1 MLYAAGI
8 DGGGYDA
15 VVCDML
21 MPGMDGVEFARQVRA
36 TPGFERLPLVMASSL
51 SERGQVE
58 QARAVGVNRRLTKP
72 LRQTQLLECVRDL
85 LRAPRPHA
93 PEAPTLRVA
102 PEKPK
107 LDADTVRVLVAE
119 DNPVNQRLVR
129 TQLGKL
135 GLRPDIVANG
145 REAVEAMQRTP
156 YDIVLMDCHMPEMN
170 GLAATVALRV
180 AEAGQRRC
188 QIIAMTAN
196 ALDRDRRRCLEAGMD
211 DYLAKPLHLDD
222 LRDALERALERRS
235 PRLSESAPVLED
247 IMPLDA
253 DEEGPLRLDVL
264 TALRGDLESPGEGG
278 EFSEIVD
285 LFLGNAQRNCN
296 AAREALA
303 NGDRQSLELAAHSL
317 KGSSST
323 MGAARMAALC
333 ASLEEAGHNGALDRA
348 ALLVE
353 RLDAELDLVQRELV
367 RPR

>member
-1 MLYAAGI
+1 
-8 DGGGYDA
+8 
-15 VVCDML
+15 
-21 MPGMDGVEFARQVRA
+21 
-36 TPGFERLPLVMASSL
+36 
-51 SERGQVE
+51 
-58 QARAVGVNRRLTKP
+58 
-72 LRQTQLLECVRDL
+72 
-85 LRAPRPHA
+85 
-93 PEAPTLRVA
+93 
-102 PEKPK
+102 
-107 LDADTVRVLVAE
+107 
-119 DNPVNQRLVR
+119 
-129 TQLGKL
+129 
-135 GLRPDIVANG
+135 
-145 REAVEAMQRTP
+145 
-156 YDIVLMDCHMPEMN
+156 
-170 GLAATVALRV
+170 
-180 AEAGQRRC
+180 
-188 QIIAMTAN
+188 
-196 ALDRDRRRCLEAGMD
+196 MD

-235 PRLSESAPVLED
+235 PRLSEPAPVLED

-353 RLDAELDLVQRELV
+353 RLDTEFDLVQRELV
-367 RPR
+367 RHR